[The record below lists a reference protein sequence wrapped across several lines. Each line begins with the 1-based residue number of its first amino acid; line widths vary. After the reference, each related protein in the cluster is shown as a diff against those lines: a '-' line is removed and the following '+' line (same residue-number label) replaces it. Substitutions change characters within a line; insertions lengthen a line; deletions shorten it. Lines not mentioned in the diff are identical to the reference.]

1 MWNLT
6 VELEKKNPPS
16 FCPAGDYNK
25 RHPSVKLSN
34 VITAW
39 AWRKPRKTHHPQNSL
54 VLDCWQICYWIISSF
69 LLFSPKCHHVLAWIS
84 LLIFIHPDSDFMLL
98 HVCHFTFNQASLKK
112 NGRGG
117 APAFKQQTHIHF
129 HSNWLVS
136 PCSRT
141 KMVPQV
147 THITMLLFCWLS
159 LFDWN
164 YLSTSCLCLQLFV
177 HSFDL
182 LYVIMQK
189 RTFNIFFILF
199 SDISSQGNR
208 IFVGILLFV
217 CLFVFPFYTFFT
229 LALWTTT
236 HIQLHQAASVPSALA
251 VSSVTTRPQFACLSA
266 CLFLLF
272 YFSCL
277 TPWQFNVWQV
287 WRVHQ
292 INVCRRLCRLVPSGL
307 LLRQMVLSV
316 AQI

>member
-129 HSNWLVS
+129 HSNWLVP

-141 KMVPQV
+141 KKVPQV

-199 SDISSQGNR
+199 SYISSQGNR
-208 IFVGILLFV
+208 IFVGILLCFSVLHIFYSSFVNHHTHSAAPGCKRPFCIGCQLCDDKATICMFV
-217 CLFVFPFYTFFT
+217 CVSFFVVLFFLSHT
-229 LALWTTT
+229 LT
-236 HIQLHQAASVPSALA
+236 IQ
-251 VSSVTTRPQFACLSA
+251 
-266 CLFLLF
+266 
-272 YFSCL
+272 CL
-277 TPWQFNVWQV
+277 TSLTSSSN
-287 WRVHQ
+287 
-292 INVCRRLCRLVPSGL
+292 
-307 LLRQMVLSV
+307 
-316 AQI
+316 